1 MRGFELQDTFKLSE
15 IIDVMDI
22 QLDLNEMLDKAKVK
36 NDKIQEKVGGQV
48 ALLFIK
54 KLHKA
59 DKQIIEFISNIT
71 GEEIEVVKKYKP
83 KQIKDFFTDL
93 FNNEDFKDFFN

>member
-15 IIDVMDI
+15 ILDVMDI
-22 QLDLNEMLDKAKVK
+22 QLDLNDLLDKAKAEKEKV
-36 NDKIQEKVGGQV
+36 QEKVGAQV
-48 ALLFIK
+48 ALLVIK

-71 GEEIEVVKKYKP
+71 GEDTEVIKKYKP
-83 KQIKDFFTDL
+83 KQIKDFFIDL
-93 FNNEDFKDFFN
+93 FNNEDFKDFFK

>member
-1 MRGFELQDTFKLSE
+1 MRSFELQDTFKLSE

-22 QLDLNEMLDKAKVK
+22 QLDLNELLDKAKSGK
-36 NDKIQEKVGGQV
+36 GDIQEKIGGQV

-59 DKQIIEFISNIT
+59 QKEIIEFIANIT
-71 GEEIEVVKKYKP
+71 DEEIEIVKKYKP
-83 KQIKDFFTDL
+83 KQIKEFFIDL
-93 FNNEDFKDFFN
+93 FSNEDFKDFFN